1 MKHIHKAF
9 PSTIGV
15 QRPEFW
21 TAQPWAKLVIEP
33 PQHIFPED
41 DLVKS
46 LVEIYFDQI
55 NPIIGILHSP
65 SFHQSISD
73 GLHLRDHHFGAVVLA
88 VCSLASR
95 YSDDPRVF
103 LDGANSEHSCG
114 WKWFQQV
121 RPLRVSFSP
130 EPSLHQLQLI
140 CLSVLFLVAS
150 SNPEEC
156 WILAGLGMRL
166 AQSTGAHHRSGYSRM
181 KPLEAELYK
190 RVFWVL
196 AISDTVMS
204 LFTGRPSIARL
215 ADFDLDFP
223 VEFDDEYGGVPQ
235 GKPSSSAFLGAYI
248 RLMMIFGRIHDAIVY
263 IIIPFPLSS
272 ISYVRLCANSMS
284 SSALNK
290 WVDLIPNHLRWDPN
304 QKNQVFLDQSAAL
317 YVETSSPFQPAQVLI
332 HRMFIPAP
340 GKELSSTSHF
350 PSLAICANAAR
361 SCGHVLAVQTKRG
374 RGVLHHPNH
383 ALFDCAPVLLINVWA
398 IVGGRKSRDSED
410 FNRAKADA
418 QNCVRVLRLYERR
431 WRVAG
436 RKCDIL

>member
-21 TAQPWAKLVIEP
+21 TAQPWEKLVIEP

-46 LVEIYFDQI
+46 LVKIYFDQI

-88 VCSLASR
+88 ICSLASR

-103 LDGANSEHSCG
+103 IDGANSEHSCG

-140 CLSVLFLVAS
+140 CLSVLYLAAT

-166 AQSTGAHHRSGYSRM
+166 AQGAGAHHRSGYSRM
-181 KPLEAELYK
+181 KPLESELYK

-196 AISDTVMS
+196 AISDTFS
-204 LFTGRPSIARL
+204 
-215 ADFDLDFP
+215 FDLDPP
-223 VEFDDEYGGVPQ
+223 VEFDDEYGEIPQ
-235 GKPSSSAFLGAYI
+235 GKPSSSAFLGAYL
-248 RLMMIFGRIHDAIVY
+248 RLMMIFGRIQDAVVY
-263 IIIPFPLSS
+263 IIVPFPCSSLMFPTVPGGRKTMFPGCGRRTGVRS
-272 ISYVRLCANSMS
+272 ISYVRLCANSTT
-284 SSALNK
+284 SA
-290 WVDLIPNHLRWDPN
+290 I
-304 QKNQVFLDQSAAL
+304 
-317 YVETSSPFQPAQVLI
+317 
-332 HRMFIPAP
+332 
-340 GKELSSTSHF
+340 
-350 PSLAICANAAR
+350 
-361 SCGHVLAVQTKRG
+361 
-374 RGVLHHPNH
+374 
-383 ALFDCAPVLLINVWA
+383 
-398 IVGGRKSRDSED
+398 
-410 FNRAKADA
+410 
-418 QNCVRVLRLYERR
+418 
-431 WRVAG
+431 
-436 RKCDIL
+436 